1 MRRLFSRNVPKFV
14 AGSVLLIS
22 LACCAAGQS
31 DPSKSTSLASVQTSA
46 NPLVRLGPGDLVEIS
61 VYGVPELTTK
71 ARIGSNGDV
80 YLPLIN
86 YVHLGGLTTE
96 QAQSVLEKRL
106 SDGGFVKNPH
116 VTLFVDQFVSQGASV
131 LGEVSKPG
139 VYPVIGE
146 QRLFDLISAAGG
158 LSDKAGQ
165 FVTVAH
171 RDQPQ
176 GPRTIK
182 LARNLSD
189 SPESN
194 VEVRPGDTIVVHKA
208 DLVYVVG
215 DVGKPSGFLMDSGS
229 MTVLQ
234 AIALAGGANKTAKL
248 SAARIIRK
256 GPSGVTETPVEL
268 KKVLQA
274 KAPDLELQAND
285 ILFVP
290 TSTTRL
296 VGRGTLQAALQ
307 AAAAVS
313 IVAVKP

>member
-1 MRRLFSRNVPKFV
+1 MW
-14 AGSVLLIS
+14 

-31 DPSKSTSLASVQTSA
+31 DPSKSTWVASVQTSA
-46 NPLVRLGPGDLVEIS
+46 NPSVRLSTGDLLEIS

-80 YLPLIN
+80 YLPLVD
-86 YVHLGGLTTE
+86 YVHVGDLTIE
-96 QAQSVLEKRL
+96 QAQSVLERRL

-139 VYPVIGE
+139 VYPVMGE

-165 FVTVAH
+165 FVTVTH

-189 SPESN
+189 NPESN
-194 VEVRPGDTIVVHKA
+194 VEVTPGDTIVVHKA

-248 SAARIIRK
+248 SATRIIRK